1 MEESKKNIIMQKII
15 ADQYEKSTSSYKVS
29 QEIDFSIIRKEL
41 ENIPIGERKEMIQRI
56 IRSIKNIWIMTRITV
71 NLIVKLY
78 NRYASKK

>member
-56 IRSIKNIWIMTRITV
+56 IRSIKNI
-71 NLIVKLY
+71 
-78 NRYASKK
+78 

>member
-1 MEESKKNIIMQKII
+1 MQKII

-56 IRSIKNIWIMTRITV
+56 IRSIKNI
-71 NLIVKLY
+71 
-78 NRYASKK
+78 